1 MPKIKWGIIG
11 LGNIAGSFVEDFK
24 YVNGGSVVAAASR
37 SFSKAQKF
45 CQKFGIA
52 KAYGSYRDLF
62 NDPEIDVVY
71 IATPHNL
78 HLQNSVDAI
87 KCGKAVLCEKPITAN
102 PEDCRKLAEIAVSTD
117 SYVMEAMWTYFLPPF
132 QLAKQWVDDGKIGSL
147 KYIKADFAFR
157 ASYDPRNRLFNPELA
172 GGALLDIG
180 IYPIALCWW
189 ITGKR
194 PQKIKVSAQ
203 HTATGVDETE
213 VMLFEYQSGVYASL
227 FASLN
232 CEMPN
237 EAFIIGTEGYIRIP
251 EFFKSSECMLFRKG
265 RLIEHYRDERKSAGY
280 HYEVEAVQND
290 LKAGRTESK
299 VMPLETSLALQEI
312 MQEVRDQ
319 F

>member
-1 MPKIKWGIIG
+1 MSKIKWGIIG
-11 LGNIAGSFVEDFK
+11 LGNIACSFVEDFK

-37 SFSKAQKF
+37 SLAKAQKF
-45 CQKFGIA
+45 CQKFGIK
-52 KAYGSYRDLF
+52 KAYGSYGDLF
-62 NDPEIDVVY
+62 HDPEIDVVY
-71 IATPHNL
+71 VATPHNL
-78 HLQNSVDAI
+78 HFQNSVDAI
-87 KCGKAVLCEKPITAN
+87 KGGKAVLCEKPITTN

-117 SYVMEAMWTYFLPPF
+117 SFLMEAMWTYFLPPF

-147 KYIKADFAFR
+147 KHIKADFAFMPP
-157 ASYDPRNRLFNPELA
+157 YDPQTRLFSPDLA

-203 HTATGVDETE
+203 HAATGVDETE
-213 VMLFEYQSGVYASL
+213 VMVFEYEDGVYASL
-227 FASLN
+227 FASLS

-237 EAFIIGTEGYIRIP
+237 EALIVGTEGYIRIP
-251 EFFKSSECMLFRKG
+251 EFFKSRECMLVQEGK
-265 RLIEHYRDERKSAGY
+265 LVEHYMDDRRSAGY
-280 HYEVEAVQND
+280 NFEIEAVQKD

-299 VMPLETSLALQEI
+299 IMPIASSLALQEM
-312 MQEVRDQ
+312 MQKVHNQ